1 MKTLNL
7 VLLVVFGFLMIFP
20 TAYERLTAR
29 LSLPQAGT
37 ATLTGSRGVAGGLL
51 LGAALGLVGGGIL
64 GNAGLGLILGAL
76 IGLVFGPA
84 LATLNQSDH

>member
-1 MKTLNL
+1 VYYSRASK
-7 VLLVVFGFLMIFP
+7 VWE
-20 TAYERLTAR
+20 TAMTDVRLADF
-29 LSLPQAGT
+29 SGKG
-37 ATLTGSRGVAGGLL
+37 LTI
-51 LGAALGLVGGGIL
+51 GAALGLVGGGIL